1 MTDEQLVQY
10 LTDNGID
17 FNMAEAVVEIGQV
30 TDKASADQ
38 TISYNVYTE

>member
-1 MTDEQLVQY
+1 MTDKQLVKY

-30 TDKASADQ
+30 TDKASADF
-38 TISYNVYTE
+38 TIKAYIYTE